1 MCSCPEAFTGLQ
13 KEYALV
19 MRINWKDVF
28 KFLSGAFF
36 VTAGASWYLSWYHIS
51 VRVPFLGLTMT
62 PEFLEIRGFIH
73 FALFLI
79 TFYFGS
85 IKK

>member
-1 MCSCPEAFTGLQ
+1 
-13 KEYALV
+13 
-19 MRINWKDVF
+19 MRVDWKDVF
-28 KFLSGAFF
+28 KFLSVAFF
-36 VTAGASWYLSWYHIS
+36 VTAGASWYLSWYHIT
-51 VRVPFLGLTMT
+51 VPVPFFRLRFT

-79 TFYFGS
+79 SFYYGF

>member
-1 MCSCPEAFTGLQ
+1 VECGAGTSIRW
-13 KEYALV
+13 YALV
-19 MRINWKDVF
+19 MRVNWKDVF

-36 VTAGASWYLSWYHIS
+36 VTAGASWYLSWYHIT
-51 VRVPFLGLTMT
+51 VPIPFFGLRFT
-62 PEFLEIRGFIH
+62 PELLEIRGFIH

-79 TFYFGS
+79 SFYVGF